1 MQLTKFSDYALR
13 ILMFADSADG
23 RLVTIDQMSAAYQIS
38 RAHLTKV
45 VNRLTRSE
53 FLIAVRGR
61 SGGLKLAKEPSAIR
75 LGDVVRATEPDFE
88 VVECFGTGNACVI
101 SGRCKLAGVM
111 ADARDQFL
119 ATLDDYTLAD
129 IALKPRDFVRLE
141 KRASS
146 RDRNDAD

>member
-13 ILMFADSADG
+13 ILMFADSAGD
-23 RLVTIDQMSAAYQIS
+23 RLVTIDQMSTSYQIS

-61 SGGLKLAKEPSAIR
+61 SGGLKLAKHPTEIR
-75 LGDVVRATEPDFE
+75 IGDVVRATEADFD
-88 VVECFGTGNACVI
+88 VVECFGSGSVCVI

-111 ADARDQFL
+111 AQARDRFL

-129 IALKPRDFVRLE
+129 IALKQRDFRQLE
-141 KRASS
+141 AC
-146 RDRNDAD
+146 AVP

>member
-13 ILMFADSADG
+13 ILMFAESAGD
-23 RLVTIDQMSAAYQIS
+23 RLVTIDQMSNAYDIS

-61 SGGLKLAKEPSAIR
+61 SGGLKLAKAPSEIR
-75 LGDVVRATEPDFE
+75 LGDVVRATEVDFDI
-88 VVECFGTGNACVI
+88 VECFGTGNACVI
-101 SGRCKLAGVM
+101 SGCCKLAGVM
-111 ADARDQFL
+111 AEARDNFL

-129 IALKPRDFVRLE
+129 IALKPRDFRQLE
-141 KRASS
+141 IAARS
-146 RDRNDAD
+146 